1 MRETKDQTIE
11 RLKGVIE
18 EQKKEMTEIKK
29 DRKRL
34 NYAVDRLERQIQK
47 LSTQSS
53 KEDIERIKEL
63 ESQIEELKSA
73 IETKDAEMAKEEAD
87 KGNAIGIYRINI
99 AWIVKPEVDLYKIEK
114 LEQMFSEIGLKHIDR
129 EETKFPY
136 HTEIVIEYRFKGT
149 YEGYLMLKRCA
160 MALLDILDKEG
171 QEYNIAVYGK
181 KLEWLTEL

>member
-18 EQKKEMTEIKK
+18 EQKKEMSEIKK

-34 NYAVDRLERQIQK
+34 NYAVDKLKRQNEK
-47 LSTQSS
+47 LSASSS
-53 KEDIERIKEL
+53 KEDVKRMSEL
-63 ESQIEELKSA
+63 ESRIEELKSA
-73 IETKDAEMAKEEAD
+73 IETKNAETAKEEAD
-87 KGNAIGIYRINI
+87 KGSAIGIYRINI
-99 AWIVKPEVDLYKIEK
+99 GWEVKPEVDLYKIEK
-114 LEQMFSEIGLKHIDR
+114 LEQMFSEIGLKYIDR
-129 EETKFPY
+129 EERKFPY

-149 YEGYLMLKRCA
+149 YEGYIMLKRCA

>member
-18 EQKKEMTEIKK
+18 EQKKEMSEIKK

-34 NYAVDRLERQIQK
+34 NYAVDKLKRQNQK
-47 LSTQSS
+47 LSAQSS
-53 KEDIERIKEL
+53 KEDVKRIRML
-63 ESQIEELKSA
+63 ESQIEELKST
-73 IETKDAEMAKEEAD
+73 IETKDAETAKEEAD

-99 AWIVKPEVDLYKIEK
+99 AWKVNPEVDLYKIDK
-114 LEQMFSEIGLKHIDR
+114 LEQMFSEIGLKYINR
-129 EETKFPY
+129 EEIKFPY
-136 HTEIVIEYRFKGT
+136 DTEVVIEYRFKGT
-149 YEGYLMLKRCA
+149 YEGYIMLKRCA